1 MDSGA
6 YAAYAGLLA
15 RTESLDSAASN
26 LSNSSTTGFRAE
38 REYFKS
44 IVLGEDAPASQLGTG
59 LNSFGVLGGNQ
70 IDLGQGELV
79 STGNVLDV
87 AIQGS
92 GFFAVLTPQG
102 IRYTRDGS
110 FQRASDGSLQNQSN
124 EPVLN
129 SLNKPILVPPG
140 DISVGSDGSVSV
152 DGAITG
158 GIGVFAIDRN
168 ELVPEGKNKYRN
180 LGKPAVPV
188 STATVRQ
195 HYLEASNQ
203 SVIQGSMQL
212 LLVQR
217 QAEMMQKALTIF
229 QGTFDKTASE
239 ELPKV

>member
-15 RTESLDSAASN
+15 RTEALDSAASN

-38 REYFKS
+38 REYFKA
-44 IVLGEDAPASQLGTG
+44 IVMGEESPDSQLGTG

-70 IDLGQGELV
+70 IDLGQGELT
-79 STGNVLDV
+79 STGSGLDV

-92 GFFAVLTPQG
+92 GFFAVLTPNG

-110 FQRASDGSLQNQSN
+110 FQRSSDGSLMTQTN
-124 EPVLN
+124 EPILD
-129 SLNKPILVPPG
+129 SLNKPVIVPPG
-140 DISVGSDGSVSV
+140 EISIGSDGAVSV
-152 DGAITG
+152 DGAVSGQI
-158 GIGVFAIDRN
+158 GIFSLERQQLA
-168 ELVPEGKNKYRN
+168 PEGKNKYRN
-180 LGKPAVPV
+180 VGKAAVPL
-188 STATVRQ
+188 TGGTVRQ

-203 SVIQGSMQL
+203 DVIQGSMQL

-229 QGTFDKTASE
+229 QTTFDKTASE
-239 ELPKV
+239 DLPRV

>member
-15 RTESLDSAASN
+15 RAESLDSAASN

-44 IVLGEDAPASQLGTG
+44 IVLGKDAPDSQMGTG

-87 AIQGS
+87 AIQGT

-110 FQRASDGSLQNQSN
+110 FQRSSDGSLQTQSN
-124 EPVLN
+124 ESVLN
-129 SLNKPILVPPG
+129 SLNKPISVPSG
-140 DISVGSDGSVSV
+140 DISVGSDGSVSI
-152 DGAITG
+152 DGAISG
-158 GIGVFAIDRN
+158 QIGIFALDRR
-168 ELVPEGKNKYRN
+168 ELAPEGKNKYRN
-180 LGKPAVPV
+180 LGKTAAPSVG
-188 STATVRQ
+188 ATVRQ

-239 ELPKV
+239 DLPKI

>member
-15 RTESLDSAASN
+15 RAESLDSAASN
-26 LSNSSTTGFRAE
+26 LANSSTTGFRAE
-38 REYFKS
+38 REYFKA
-44 IVLGEDAPASQLGTG
+44 IVMGEEAPDSQMGTG

-110 FQRASDGSLQNQSN
+110 FQRASDGTLQNQLN

-129 SLNKPILVPPG
+129 SLNKPISLPPG
-140 DISVGSDGSVSV
+140 DVSVGSDGSVSI
-152 DGAITG
+152 DGAVSG
-158 GIGVFAIDRN
+158 QIGVFALDRKK
-168 ELVPEGKNKYRN
+168 LAPEGKNKYHN
-180 LGKPAVPV
+180 LGDSAVPV
-188 STATVRQ
+188 VGATVRE

-229 QGTFDKTASE
+229 QSSFDKPASE
-239 ELPKV
+239 DLPKI

>member
-1 MDSGA
+1 VDSGA

-15 RTESLDSAASN
+15 RAEALDSAASN

-38 REYFKS
+38 REYFKA
-44 IVLGEDAPASQLGTG
+44 IVMGEESPDSQLGTG

-70 IDLGQGELV
+70 VDLGQGELT
-79 STGNVLDV
+79 STGNALDV

-92 GFFAVLTPQG
+92 GFFAVQTPQG

-110 FQRASDGSLQNQSN
+110 FQRASDGSLQTSAG

-129 SLNKPILVPPG
+129 GLNKPISIPPG
-140 DISVGSDGSVSV
+140 EISIGSDGAVSV
-152 DGAITG
+152 DGAVSG
-158 GIGVFAIDRN
+158 QIGVFNLDRQQ
-168 ELVPEGKNKYRN
+168 LAPEGKNKYRN
-180 LGKPAVPV
+180 AGKAAVPV
-188 STATVRQ
+188 VGATLRQ

-229 QGTFDKTASE
+229 QGSFDKSASE
-239 ELPKV
+239 DLPRV